1 MSVVGIVG
9 EYNPFHLGHAW
20 HLRQTRAAL
29 GEDCTVVC
37 VMSGDFVQRGEAA
50 LFSKFA
56 RAEAAVRCG
65 VDLTVELPLPWSL
78 SSAEGFARGAVSML
92 SGLGCD
98 SISFGSEAG
107 TIEPLEE
114 LAHTLSD
121 PGLQPEIRER
131 MKTDATLSYAAA
143 RQRLAAE
150 RLGEEK
156 ARRLETP
163 NNILAVEY
171 LKAIYELRAGL
182 RPVTLR
188 RMGNAHDGS
197 GAEGFRSAAELR
209 RLMGQGKPI
218 DAHLPEAA
226 AAVFRGEQRPD
237 PQRLETA
244 ILSRLRWLPE
254 AAFDSLPDAGEGLGR
269 RLYRAAHEEA
279 TLDGVLSAAKSKRYA
294 LARLR
299 RMLLCAALGV
309 TAERTRG
316 LPPYARVL
324 AADAKGCELLRA
336 ASRAAELPVLTK
348 PAAVRELSRDCEELF
363 RLGAD
368 AHDLYVLGYPAPGE
382 RRGGGDWRH
391 SPCILP

>member
-20 HLRQTRAAL
+20 HLRQTQAAL
-29 GEDCTVVC
+29 GGDCTVVC

-50 LFSKFA
+50 VFSKFA

-65 VDLTVELPLPWSL
+65 VDLAVELPLPWSL
-78 SSAEGFARGAVSML
+78 SSAEGFARGAVSIL
-92 SGLGCD
+92 AGLGCD
-98 SISFGSEAG
+98 SISFGSEVGVLA
-107 TIEPLEE
+107 PLEE

-131 MKTDATLSYAAA
+131 MKADATLSYAAA
-143 RQRLAAE
+143 RQRVAAE
-150 RLGEEK
+150 RLGGEK
-156 ARRLETP
+156 ARLLETP

-171 LKAIYELRAGL
+171 LKAIYELRAEL

-209 RLMGQGKPI
+209 RLLGQGAPI
-218 DAHLPEAA
+218 DAYLPEAA
-226 AAVFRGEQRPD
+226 AAVFRREQRPN
-237 PQRLETA
+237 PQTLETA

-254 AAFDSLPDAGEGLGR
+254 SAFEALPDAGEGLGR

-324 AADAKGCELLRA
+324 AAGAKGCELLRA

-348 PAAVRELSRDCEELF
+348 PAAVRELSRDCEEMF

-368 AHDLYVLGYPAPGE
+368 AHDLYVLGYPTPGE

-391 SPCILP
+391 SPFILP